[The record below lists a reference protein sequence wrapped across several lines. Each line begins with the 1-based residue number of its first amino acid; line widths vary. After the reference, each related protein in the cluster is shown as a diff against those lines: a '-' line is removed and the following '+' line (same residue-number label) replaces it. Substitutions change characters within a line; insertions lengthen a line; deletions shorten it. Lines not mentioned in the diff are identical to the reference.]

1 MTALQPWSGS
11 FGTFAKDGSWTAG
24 PMVWA
29 TAHTTQFSEPG
40 SWAYL
45 AVAANSSDARASGA
59 GMLAGGGSFVTL
71 KNFATGD
78 FSIGES
84 KPFRPDARARG
95 CARARM
101 RVNARARARELARAS
116 CARISRA
123 LLSPHLLAP
132 SCSFA
137 RAAQSLRR

>member
-11 FGTFAKDGSWTAG
+11 FGTFGKDGSWTAG

-40 SWAYL
+40 AWAYL
-45 AVAANSSDARASGA
+45 AVAANASDARASGA

-84 KPFRPDARARG
+84 KPFRPDARARMRA
-95 CARARM
+95 CADARERAH
-101 RVNARARARELARAS
+101 ARELARAI
-116 CARISRA
+116 CARILRA
-123 LLSPHLLAP
+123 LRSPHLRAP
-132 SCSFA
+132 FLRSRAC
-137 RAAQSLRR
+137 AAQSSRR